1 MQDACPL
8 CARQTHL
15 SFHHLIPRKVH
26 RRAHYRKNYSKA
38 QLNEGIY
45 VCKKCHAGMHKA
57 YDEMTLAKE
66 FNSIDKIKADVT
78 LARHFEWVAKQRV
91 Q

>member
-1 MQDACPL
+1 M
-8 CARQTHL
+8 
-15 SFHHLIPRKVH
+15 
-26 RRAHYRKNYSKA
+26 
-38 QLNEGIY
+38 
-45 VCKKCHAGMHKA
+45 CKKCHAGMHKA